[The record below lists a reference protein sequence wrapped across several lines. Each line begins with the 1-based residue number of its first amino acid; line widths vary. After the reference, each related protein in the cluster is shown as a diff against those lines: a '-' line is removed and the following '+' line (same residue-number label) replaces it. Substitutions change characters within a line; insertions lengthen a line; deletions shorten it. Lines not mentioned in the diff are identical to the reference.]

1 MASNPVTRMTA
12 AGLVCFA
19 LVVAA
24 TGGRSPFAVLIGMI
38 GPLTAAIASWILLE
52 RVHARSP
59 EQVSG
64 AMIKLFGAKLILFG
78 AYATLAVLLLP
89 DARIVVRRELRDAL
103 HPAPHDRSPVICAAS
118 SPSATP
124 PDRACASAETYAQ
137 HVAQEHAPAGARD
150 VRRRQGHHR
159 ARLQYSL
166 DHPLIHLPTSF
177 GIDMSV
183 TKHVLM
189 LWIVAAVVLLVSR

>member
-24 TGGRSPFAVLIGMI
+24 TGGRSPFAALIGMI

-52 RVHARSP
+52 RMHARSP

-78 AYATLAVLLLP
+78 AYAALAVLLMP
-89 DARIVVRRELRDAL
+89 AGRIVFVVSFVTHYILLHMTEAVYLRRLFA
-103 HPAPHDRSPVICAAS
+103 VGGAAG
-118 SPSATP
+118 P
-124 PDRACASAETYAQ
+124 
-137 HVAQEHAPAGARD
+137 
-150 VRRRQGHHR
+150 
-159 ARLQYSL
+159 RL
-166 DHPLIHLPTSF
+166 
-177 GIDMSV
+177 G
-183 TKHVLM
+183 
-189 LWIVAAVVLLVSR
+189 VS